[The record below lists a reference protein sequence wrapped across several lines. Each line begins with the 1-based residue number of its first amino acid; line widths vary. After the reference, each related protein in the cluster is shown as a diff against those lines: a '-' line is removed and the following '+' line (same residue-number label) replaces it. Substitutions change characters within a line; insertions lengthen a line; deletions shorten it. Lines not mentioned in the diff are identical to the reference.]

1 MEPFTDFFG
10 IALERL
16 NKYGEASNDQTW
28 EQKIEDAEK
37 NNYFKVEMVSLIHLI
52 IQVLL
57 TMFIVI
63 NVSNQSLSAPFVSA
77 GDWKSHLLKII
88 QISLSKLF

>member
-16 NKYGEASNDQTW
+16 NKYGAASNDQTW

-37 NNYFKVEMVSLIHLI
+37 NNYFKVEMVSLILLI
-52 IQVLL
+52 IQILL
-57 TMFIVI
+57 TMFIEI
-63 NVSNQSLSAPFVSA
+63 NASNQSLSAPFVSA
-77 GDWKSHLLKII
+77 GD
-88 QISLSKLF
+88 